1 LNNSFDTILEFEQ
14 ALAEYTGS
22 PYAIMTDCC
31 THAIELC
38 LRYQKP
44 GNCAFTAFTY
54 LSVPMTMHK
63 LGIEYR
69 LIPEVWTGEY
79 RFHGTTIWDSARRL
93 ERGMYR
99 AGQMQCLSFGY
110 TKPLQIGRGG
120 AILLDNQAAYNTM
133 IEQRYDGRK
142 LSVTPWQEQKTFM
155 VGYHYRPTPEEAE
168 VGLIKLRDVNERPKY
183 HQYPDLRDIKI
194 IGE

>member
-1 LNNSFDTILEFEQ
+1 
-14 ALAEYTGS
+14 
-22 PYAIMTDCC
+22 
-31 THAIELC
+31 
-38 LRYQKP
+38 
-44 GNCAFTAFTY
+44 
-54 LSVPMTMHK
+54 MTMHK

-93 ERGMYR
+93 ERGMYQ

-120 AILLDNQAAYNTM
+120 AILLDDTQAYNTM

-155 VGYHYRPTPEEAE
+155 VGYHYRPTPEEATI
-168 VGLIKLRDVNERPKY
+168 GLIKLRDVDELPKY
-183 HQYPDLRDIKI
+183 HQYPDLRDITI
-194 IGE
+194 L